1 VVTLKI
7 FVVNQSGEIVID
19 GTVKVLM
26 PKDER
31 EIT

>member
-7 FVVNQSGEIVID
+7 FVVNQSDEIVID